1 MSVVSGSSFKLFT
14 TLALADNNIKPNVHR
29 VSFRSLAEEA
39 EIKHDVLD
47 LVNEGAIIILIDDLA
62 TFLSSSY
69 TSNGFPAVT
78 KQQRSSN
85 NF

>member
-29 VSFRSLAEEA
+29 VSFRSLA

-78 KQQRSSN
+78 KQQLSSN